1 MKLLRFINRINVG
14 FSNMYALNT
23 LYTSLVHP
31 VLEYTSIVPGR
42 PNPVALL
49 SKVTHLGVGDT
60 EITHFI

>member
-1 MKLLRFINRINVG
+1 
-14 FSNMYALNT
+14 MYALNT

-31 VLEYTSIVPGR
+31 VLEYTSTVPGR

-49 SKVTHLGVGDT
+49 SKVTRLGVGDT